1 MGKLSLSCYCSFNI
15 NSVLILNER
24 NIKLFKMVNMISK
37 RQNIFIK
44 PQLLKLSLD
53 NYITKKKY
61 FQIK

>member
-1 MGKLSLSCYCSFNI
+1 
-15 NSVLILNER
+15 
-24 NIKLFKMVNMISK
+24 MVNMISK